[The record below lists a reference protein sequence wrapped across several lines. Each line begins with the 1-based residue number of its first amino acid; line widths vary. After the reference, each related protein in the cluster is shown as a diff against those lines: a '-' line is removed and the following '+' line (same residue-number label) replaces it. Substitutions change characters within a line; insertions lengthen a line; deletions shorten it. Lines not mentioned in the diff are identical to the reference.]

1 MVTTDQSE
9 QTAPQLHAAMY
20 VRMSTDHQKYST
32 ENQIA
37 AMEEYAKKHNIE
49 IVTSYIDGGESGL
62 DIKWRKALKQLIHD
76 VTNDTVNFQAILVY
90 DVSRWGRFQNS
101 DAGAYYEYSCYM
113 KGIRIH
119 YVAEQFENDGSF
131 MSGTIK
137 NLKRGMAGEYSR
149 ELSVKVHAGQCR
161 LIGLGFRQGGSAGY
175 GLRRMMIDEQRQ
187 PKMAL
192 KHGERKSLQT
202 DRVILVPGPQ
212 DEIDTVRLM
221 YQSFVDQCMTESQIA
236 ALLNQRGIKTDFD
249 RPWTRATV
257 HQVLTNEK
265 YIGNNVFNRRSFR
278 LKLVRVNNPPDK
290 WVRAESAFKGIIEPA
305 YFFAAQHLI
314 LERSRRLS
322 NDDMLAKLKELHD
335 RKGWLSGILIDE
347 EEGMPS
353 SSAYAHRFG
362 GLVSAY
368 KLVGYEPDIDYSYQ
382 EINKNLRKL
391 YPEIA
396 EGTIKRIQE
405 TGGRVRREVE
415 TDLLIV
421 NDELTVSIVISRCQ
435 FTKTGS
441 LRWNIRLDTGLRP
454 DFTIA
459 VRMDHENKE
468 PLDYYILPAIDVE
481 NPNLRLAQDNSFSLD
496 TYRFDDLE
504 PFFRLT
510 KRVALPEVA

>member
-1 MVTTDQSE
+1 
-9 QTAPQLHAAMY
+9 MY

-32 ENQIA
+32 ENQIT
-37 AMEEYAKKHNIE
+37 AMEDYAKRHNLE
-49 IVTSYIDGGESGL
+49 ITTSYIDGGESGL

-76 VTNDTVNFQAILVY
+76 VTTGPVNFQAVLVY

-161 LIGLGFRQGGSAGY
+161 LIGLGFRQGGPAGY
-175 GLRRMMIDEQRQ
+175 GLRRMMINEQKQ
-187 PKMAL
+187 PKTEL
-192 KHGERKSLQT
+192 QRGERKSLQT
-202 DRVILVPGPQ
+202 DRVILVPGPAE
-212 DEIDTVRLM
+212 EIETVRWI
-221 YQSFVDQCMTESQIA
+221 YRAFVDQRLSESVIA
-236 ALLNQRGIKTDFD
+236 GQLNARGIKTDFD

-290 WVRAESAFKGIIEPA
+290 WVRAENAFKAIIEPA
-305 YFFAAQHLI
+305 YFLAAQHLI

-322 NDDMLAKLKELHD
+322 DDDMLGKLKGLHE

-347 EEGMPS
+347 DEEMPS
-353 SSAYAHRFG
+353 SAAYAHRFG
-362 GLVSAY
+362 GLVTAY
-368 KLVGYEPDIDYSYQ
+368 KLIGYDPGIDYSYQ
-382 EINKNLRKL
+382 EINKELRKL
-391 YPEIA
+391 YPQIVEEA
-396 EGTIKRIQE
+396 IKRIKE
-405 TGGRVRREVE
+405 MGSDVRREVGN
-415 TDLLIV
+415 DLLII
-421 NDELTVSIVISRCQ
+421 NDTLTVSVVLSRCQ
-435 FTKTGS
+435 QTEAGA
-441 LRWNIRLDTGLRP
+441 LRWHIRLDTGLQP

-459 VRMDHENKE
+459 IRMNADNKTV
-468 PLDYYILPAIDVE
+468 LDYYLLPHLDVE
-481 NPNLRLAQDNSFSLD
+481 SPKMRLAEDNGFALD
-496 TYRFDDLE
+496 VYRFDTLE
-504 PFFRLT
+504 PFFMLT
-510 KRVALPEVA
+510 RQVAIPEAA